1 MPVCPAPGDN
11 PVSIKAMPFAGQRQR
26 PREVKKKQLL
36 LAIIGPGWDIAANF
50 ADFSLEVA
58 AMIIGGPIA
67 HSPEQRGVTRVIFTR
82 KVKLFVRGALQGTY
96 PARNLSL
103 GGLFVEGALDVPQ
116 GENCRLEL
124 HETGLHSSLILTFF
138 GTIARREADGVGVQF
153 TRMEED
159 SFMFLQTMVLYS
171 SDEPIGV
178 AEQFLETFVPHQSSS
193 V

>member
-1 MPVCPAPGDN
+1 MTTA
-11 PVSIKAMPFAGQRQR
+11 
-26 PREVKKKQLL
+26 
-36 LAIIGPGWDIAANF
+36 
-50 ADFSLEVA
+50 
-58 AMIIGGPIA
+58 GPIS
-67 HSPEQRGVTRVIFTR
+67 HSPEQRRVTRVIFTR
-82 KVKLFVRGALQGTY
+82 RVKLFARGALLGSY

-103 GGLFVEGALDVPQ
+103 VGLFVEGILDLSP
-116 GENCRLEL
+116 GEDCRLEL

-178 AEQFLETFVPHQSSS
+178 AEQFLEIFAPHQSSS

>member
-1 MPVCPAPGDN
+1 MTT
-11 PVSIKAMPFAGQRQR
+11 
-26 PREVKKKQLL
+26 
-36 LAIIGPGWDIAANF
+36 
-50 ADFSLEVA
+50 
-58 AMIIGGPIA
+58 GGPIA
-67 HSPEQRGVTRVIFTR
+67 RSPEQRRVTRVIFTR
-82 KVKLFVRGALQGTY
+82 RVKLFARGKLQGSY

-103 GGLFVEGALDVPQ
+103 GGLFIEGPIDIPE

-124 HETGLHSSLILTFF
+124 HETGRHSSLILTFF
-138 GTIARREADGVGVQF
+138 GKIMRREQDGVGVKF

-178 AEQFLETFVPHQSSS
+178 AEQFLETFAPNQSSS